1 MRNVV
6 LSGAQGLI
14 TSGRLMDTAEKGY
27 IAYCDNLLI
36 RAPGVM
42 TPRFGLEDL
51 GSSQANITAVLYDS
65 INRQILRTSYTDARL
80 DKYAGGG
87 SWTSLDATY
96 KYGFEVI
103 PSRNFNYILSDI
115 GLRRINSGN
124 SATEIAYVPE
134 ALDLT
139 ASTTGSS
146 GWLADNTQVGYV
158 CVWGIKN
165 ANNEFFLGAPS
176 GRAIVT
182 NSTGGTRN
190 VSVTVTIPSNITTA
204 YFYQIYRTR
213 TSASSTTDPG
223 ADYALVYEA
232 YPTSSE
238 IAALSATITDVA
250 SSTFGGPSLYTNQQ
264 QQTDLQANY
273 PCEAV
278 VSSAG
283 AGRLAA
289 FADCLFASN
298 YQPRSSL
305 FITLLGTQ
313 SINGLNAFATDS
325 ATHTN
330 TTLDGIAA
338 ADWERL
344 VVGMGVYGA
353 DIPANTTIQALPAS
367 GTVTLSQAAT
377 GTSTTSRTFG
387 DILTIGGVD
396 YYAYTSENV
405 ANRQFQVY
413 GSDVSSDIRNTCASL
428 IRVFNQSTSNT
439 IAYMRYLSGPDEL
452 PGRMIIYCRSDRAST
467 YTVASTHGMA
477 WTPNLTTAQTILSQG
492 DPGTVLVSKP
502 NEPQAW
508 PLVAYI
514 TFAGDT
520 EVYEFSV
527 LRGALLVWTNRGL
540 YRITGSYGAFF
551 TDLIDATAILVKG
564 ASTPSLGTVVVD
576 NVAYGLTARGLVA
589 ATETSTRIV
598 SDNVA
603 ANLTN
608 LTPST
613 ALRISCHPGDGLIFV
628 PISGVGTY
636 VYSTRFQLWTYF
648 SQVLNCGDYDLSTGR
663 QVFYDGTVKRAR
675 DATYQ
680 AANLY
685 DSTAA
690 ITIASISANILTL
703 SATPGSLT
711 VGDYINQSATW
722 SVVTAIDGTAVTV
735 DDAAGFTTGAATAYI
750 GFTVTVRYCPLTS
763 GAGSRKN
770 FVSGNVHFD
779 TAEPASSSPST
790 YNTTSRKKYVTIGF
804 TTDLTD
810 TSATVS
816 QALETPY
823 SAHEMPFWVPAS
835 VKRAAVLTLTVRWR
849 NTCHHVRFL
858 GANVMIDDESPNTRR

>member
-51 GSSQANITAVLYDS
+51 GTAQADISAVLYDS
-65 INRQILRTSYTDARL
+65 INRQILRASYTTARL
-80 DKYAGGG
+80 DKYAGGV
-87 SWTSLDATY
+87 WTSLDSTY
-96 KYGFEVI
+96 KYGFEVV
-103 PSRNFNYILSDI
+103 PSRNFDYLLSSN
-115 GLRRINSGN
+115 GLRRLNSGN

-134 ALDLT
+134 GLDLEAT
-139 ASTTGSS
+139 VTGSS

-158 CVWGIKN
+158 CVWGIKTS
-165 ANNEFFLGAPS
+165 NNEFFLGAPS
-176 GRAIVT
+176 GRTVVT

-190 VSVTVTIPSNITTA
+190 VAVTVTIPSDITTS

-213 TSASSTTDPG
+213 SSASSTTDPG

-238 IAALSATITDVA
+238 ITARSLSITDVA

-273 PCEAV
+273 PCEATL
-278 VSSAG
+278 STNG
-283 AGRLAA
+283 EGRIAS
-289 FADCLFASN
+289 FADCIFASN
-298 YQPRSSL
+298 YQPRSSIFL
-305 FITLLGTQ
+305 SLLGTQ
-313 SINGLNAFATDS
+313 SINGLNAFATSS

-338 ADWERL
+338 ADWARL
-344 VVGMGVYGA
+344 VVGMGVYGT
-353 DIPANTTIQALPAS
+353 DIPANTTIQALPVS

-377 GTSTTSRTFG
+377 GTTTTSRTFG
-387 DILTIGGVD
+387 DIITIGGVS
-396 YYAYTSENV
+396 YFAYTSESV

-428 IRVFNQSTSNT
+428 VRVFNRSTSNT
-439 IAYMRYLSGPDEL
+439 IAYMRYLSGPNEL
-452 PGRMIIYCRSDRAST
+452 PGRMLLYCRTDRAST
-467 YTVASTHGMA
+467 YTISSTHGMA
-477 WTPNLTTAQTILSQG
+477 WTPNLTAAQTILSQG

-564 ASTPSLGTVVVD
+564 SSTPSLGTVVVD
-576 NVAYGLTARGLVA
+576 NVAYGLTARGLIA
-589 ATETSTRIV
+589 ATETSTKIV
-598 SDNVA
+598 SDAVA
-603 ANLTN
+603 ANLAN

-636 VYSTRFQLWTYF
+636 IYSTRFNLWTYMA
-648 SQVLNCGDYDLSTGR
+648 QVLNCGDYDASTGR
-663 QVFYDGTVKRAR
+663 EVFYDGTVKRAR

-685 DSTAA
+685 DSAPA
-690 ITIASISANILTL
+690 VTINSLSGNDVTLASAPSGWA
-703 SATPGSLT
+703 
-711 VGDYINQSATW
+711 VGDYINQGGVW
-722 SVVTAIDGTAVTV
+722 SCITAINGAVATV
-735 DDAAGFTTGAATAYI
+735 ADSTGFATGAAAVYI
-750 GFTVTVRYCPLTS
+750 GYTVTVRYCPLTS

-770 FVSGNVHFD
+770 FVGGNVLFD
-779 TAEPASSSPST
+779 TAEPAATSPST

-810 TSATVS
+810 SSSTVS
-816 QALETPY
+816 QALDSPN
-823 SAHEMPFWVPAS
+823 SAHEMPFWVPANI
-835 VKRAAVLTLTVRWR
+835 KRSSVLTFTVQWR

-858 GANVMIDDESPNTRR
+858 GANVLIDDESEKTRR